1 MYAALNILN
10 IPCFHSFSLLS
21 RIPDCKTWSAALD
34 VKFFSRGAPFTLTQ
48 WDQLLSDY
56 AAITD
61 VPATPF
67 AEDLIAAYPDAKVI
81 LMERDIDSWFTSF
94 DNNVIKTTWATYSQF
109 IGSVDPW
116 YVGPLKDM
124 HMRWVRG
131 WMGANSE
138 EEMRRVAKRH
148 YREHNEMVR
157 RITPKERLLEYKMGS
172 GWGPLCE
179 FLGKDVPGVE
189 FPRVNEAEALQEKIA
204 IILRRGAGN
213 LLKRILTIVGPLLV
227 AGGWAVW
234 YRSRY

>member
-1 MYAALNILN
+1 MSAALNILN
-10 IPCFHSFSLLS
+10 LPCFHSFSLLS

-34 VKFFSRGAPFTLTQ
+34 AKFYSHGSPFTLTQ

-67 AEDLIAAYPDAKVI
+67 AEDLITAYPDAKII

-94 DNNVIKTTWATYSQF
+94 DNNVIKTIWAPYTQF

-131 WMGANSE
+131 WMAAHSE
-138 EEMRRVAKRH
+138 EEMRRVAKRC

-157 RITPKERLLEYKMGS
+157 RITPTERLLEYRMGS

-179 FLGKDVPGVE
+179 FLGKDVPDVE
-189 FPRVNEAEALQEKIA
+189 FPRVNEAAALQEKIA

-213 LLKRILTIVGPLLV
+213 VLKRVLVVVGPLLV
-227 AGGWAVW
+227 AGIWVGW
-234 YRSRY
+234 YR

>member
-1 MYAALNILN
+1 MYAALNVLN
-10 IPCFHSFSLLS
+10 LPCFHSFPLLS

-34 VKFFSRGAPFTLTQ
+34 VKFFSLGSPFTFTLTQ

-67 AEDLIAAYPDAKVI
+67 AEDLIAAYPDAKI
-81 LMERDIDSWFTSF
+81 TLMERDIDSWFTSF
-94 DNNVIKTTWATYSQF
+94 DNNVVKTTWTTYAQF

-138 EEMRRVAKRH
+138 EEMRRVTKWH
-148 YREHNEMVR
+148 YRDHNEMVR
-157 RITPKERLLEYKMGS
+157 RVTPKERLLEYRMGS
-172 GWGPLCE
+172 GWGPLRE

-189 FPRVNEAEALQEKIA
+189 FPRVNEAAALQEKVA
-204 IILRRGAGN
+204 IILRTGAGN
-213 LLKRILTIVGPLLV
+213 LLKRILILGGPLLV

-234 YRSRY
+234 YR

>member
-10 IPCFHSFSLLS
+10 LPCFHSFSLFS
-21 RIPDCKTWSAALD
+21 RVPDCKFWSAALD
-34 VKFFSRGAPFTLTQ
+34 AKFFSKGAPFTLTQ

-56 AAITD
+56 AAVTD

-81 LMERDIDSWFTSF
+81 LMERDIDAWFTSF
-94 DNNVIKTTWATYSQF
+94 DDNIIKPFWARYTQF
-109 IGSVDPW
+109 IGSVDLW
-116 YVGPLKDM
+116 YAGPLKDM

-157 RITPKERLLEYKMGS
+157 RVTPKERLLEYRMGS

-179 FLGKDVPGVE
+179 FLGKEVPGVE
-189 FPRVNEAEALQEKIA
+189 FPRVNEAAALQEKIA

-213 LLKRILTIVGPLLV
+213 VLKRVLVVVGPLLV
-227 AGGWAVW
+227 AGVWVGW
-234 YRSRY
+234 YR